1 MTDATKDVRT
11 PDALPLLDAAEH
23 AWIEERVGRRMT
35 NEEAQLALRD
45 AKLQAAWADWAVGK
59 GKGA

>member
-1 MTDATKDVRT
+1 MLKPNDARIT
-11 PDALPLLDAAEH
+11 DALPLLDAEEH

-45 AKLQAAWADWAVGK
+45 AKLAASWEWEHAK
-59 GKGA
+59 REGAK